1 MTKNYGFLHNW
12 KPNILN
18 KHSMGYHGIGIFAQ
32 HELYPNHNFNTRY
45 RVPIYHKVKM
55 IEAFNV
61 VIWVVTIIRRSKTDQ
76 RTSELANSSGS
87 TFSSTSCDS
96 ICGAQEGGLLVVLIS
111 MEFSK
116 LSDKH
121 YLQYCLRLF
130 MVNSDDLNK
139 LRRLL
144 PGFSWLSLLI
154 GWLIWWNSL
163 SDQPLF
169 HRCTQVSLLKQ
180 RYLR

>member
-1 MTKNYGFLHNW
+1 
-12 KPNILN
+12 
-18 KHSMGYHGIGIFAQ
+18 MGYHGIGIFAQ

-96 ICGAQEGGLLVVLIS
+96 ICGAQEGMLVVLIS

-144 PGFSWLSLLI
+144 PGFLDWVC
-154 GWLIWWNSL
+154 WLIWIDLMEWWTG
-163 SDQPLF
+163 QPLLSMHF
-169 HRCTQVSLLKQ
+169 GSLLKQ
-180 RYLR
+180 RYLRYTLQDAIMI